1 MKKISIFFL
10 ALVGLVLIGMHAA
23 PKAAAAGFGNT
34 YSFDVTIVHGE
45 SNLDVHKPDLGS
57 FNHGNKVSIDITS
70 LNGLEAVNSKQF
82 AFFVVN
88 GQIIENNLE
97 QFMVTSN
104 SKITA
109 VFTNGE
115 EKAAVFIDSNG
126 EFLSVDYVDGETA
139 PVAPSVANLSKP
151 GLTPVAFGVLDPISE
166 HTVYVV
172 DYVLTNP
179 EATVMINGEAHPYN
193 SVVTLTAEGPF
204 THWEEDG
211 VVVSYNPNYKF
222 SALRDRII
230 TQKSDG
236 GTPSTII
243 TLSDDLGLRSSEGKS
258 SFLGQFELTAGQEF
272 VESGILASD
281 VFVNNLTIDTPNV
294 QVISSDAI
302 QPNTNEFLRT
312 VDTDAFALIRGYVKT
327 NTGVYYSDNFT
338 PKTNTG
344 LMIYEVYGGGGN
356 SGALYTNDYAV
367 LYNGTSVDIDLSNYT
382 LQYASATGQFTNKD
396 ELSGT
401 ILAGKYFVV
410 KLGGGS
416 TESDLPRVDF
426 TGTLNLSGTSGKIA
440 LVLGTTEVSTNDL
453 YNVVDLVGFG
463 SANKY
468 EGNAAVGVLS
478 NSTSAKRSSFID
490 SNNNGEDFTVGT
502 PDLTYTLDGE
512 FYTVAFNTDGGNTIY
527 DVEVYE
533 NNKVSQPT
541 NPTKPGYVFENWYTS
556 ADFTTVFDFNT
567 LINMDTT
574 IYANWL
580 VERTVTFVDGETTLS
595 TLKVANGLKATR
607 PSNPI
612 KSGYAFVDWYEDS
625 EFTILFDFNTE
636 ITADKTVYARF
647 DLDDTP
653 VVDTIVS
660 VLKPTDSGYPTS
672 YGNMTWTRDT
682 VTFSGQ
688 QLTRNGNG
696 SSTPYVIQ
704 GNSNRNP
711 RSNITSSQLPGNLQ
725 FVRITLASSGTF
737 AGASAKMY
745 VEVSSTSDFLV
756 STKYGIGSGYTS
768 NANITLTGHANGT
781 TITNALTLADPT
793 PTTPSIVFNISS
805 DNARFVRI
813 VWESGASY
821 YSSIEFEYNS
831 K

>member
-23 PKAAAAGFGNT
+23 PKTAAAGFGNT

-45 SNLDVHKPDLGS
+45 SNLDVYKPDLGS
-57 FNHGNKVSIDITS
+57 FDHGNKVSIDITS
-70 LNGLEAVNSKQF
+70 LNGLESVNSKQF

-126 EFLSVDYVDGETA
+126 EFLSVDYVNGETA

-179 EATVMINGEAHPYN
+179 EATVMINGEAQPYN

-211 VVVSYNPNYKF
+211 VIVSYNPNYKF
-222 SALRDRII
+222 SALRNRII
-230 TQKSDG
+230 TQKSNG

-258 SFLGQFELTAGQEF
+258 VYLGQFELASGEEF
-272 VESGILASD
+272 IESGILASD

-312 VDTDAFALIRGYVKT
+312 VDANAFALIRGYVKT

-338 PKTNTG
+338 PKANTG

-356 SGALYTNDYAV
+356 SGALYKNDYAV
-367 LYNGTSVDIDLSNYT
+367 LYNGTSVDIDLSKYT
-382 LQYASATGQFTNKD
+382 LQYASAAGEFNNQD
-396 ELSGT
+396 VLSGT
-401 ILAGKYFVV
+401 ILAGKYFVA
-410 KLGGGS
+410 KLGGGT
-416 TESDLPRVDF
+416 TETDLPRVDY
-426 TGTLNLSGTSGKIA
+426 TGSLNLSGTSGKIA
-440 LVLGTTEVSTNDL
+440 LVLGTTQVSLSDL
-453 YNVVDLVGFG
+453 NNVVDLVGYG
-463 SANKY
+463 SVNKY
-468 EGNAAVGVLS
+468 EGTAAAPVLS
-478 NSTSAKRSSFID
+478 NSTSAKRSSFVD
-490 SNNNGEDFTVGT
+490 SNDNSDDFTIVT

-512 FYTVAFNTDGGNTIY
+512 FYTVSFNTDGGNIIN

-533 NNKVSQPT
+533 NNKVSQPAT
-541 NPTKPGYVFENWYTS
+541 PTKPGYVFENWYTS
-556 ADFTTVFDFNT
+556 GDFTTVFDFNT
-567 LINMDTT
+567 LIKMDTT
-574 IYANWL
+574 IYAKWL
-580 VERTVTFVDGETTLS
+580 IERTVTFVDGETTLS
-595 TLKVANGLKATR
+595 TTTVANGLKATR

-625 EFTILFDFNTE
+625 EFTVLFDFNTE
-636 ITADKTVYARF
+636 ITENKTVYAKF
-647 DLDDTP
+647 DENG
-653 VVDTIVS
+653 
-660 VLKPTDSGYPTS
+660 SGEEPEETLIYQTGFEGISTSTTS
-672 YGNMTWTRDT
+672 YSTLTNRLIEGVSWNATVARFTKSGDFGNWK
-682 VTFSGQ
+682 
-688 QLTRNGNG
+688 GNG
-696 SSTPYVIQ
+696 IV
-704 GNSNRNP
+704 
-711 RSNITSSQLPGNLQ
+711 
-725 FVRITLASSGTF
+725 
-737 AGASAKMY
+737 
-745 VEVSSTSDFLV
+745 
-756 STKYGIGSGYTS
+756 
-768 NANITLTGHANGT
+768 
-781 TITNALTLADPT
+781 ALTLRNGTGYFSSSTAFSKVTRVKYFSMGDSST
-793 PTTPSIVFNISS
+793 GRSIQLQISQDNSTWINIGANISLTLDLTEYEVVFDYS
-805 DNARFVRI
+805 DISLVNAGITINTALYVRWD
-813 VWESGASY
+813 VTSGGTGSTNNRVNIDDIKIY
-821 YSSIEFEYNS
+821 GYPQT
-831 K
+831 

>member
-258 SFLGQFELTAGQEF
+258 SFLGQFELAAGQEF

-312 VDTDAFALIRGYVKT
+312 VDTDAFTLIRGYVKT

-356 SGALYTNDYAV
+356 SGALYKNDYVV

-382 LQYASATGQFTNKD
+382 LQYASADGQFTNTNQNV
-396 ELSGT
+396 LSGT
-401 ILAGKYFVV
+401 ILAGKYFVA

-416 TESDLPRVDF
+416 TGSELPRVDF
-426 TGTLNLSGTSGKIA
+426 TGTLNLSGSNGKIA
-440 LVLGTTEVSTNDL
+440 LVLGTSQVSTNDL

-490 SNNNGEDFTVGT
+490 SNNNGLDFTVGT

-512 FYTVAFNTDGGNTIY
+512 FYTVAFNTDGGNTIN

-556 ADFTTVFDFNT
+556 ADFTTVFDFNN

-574 IYANWL
+574 IYAKWL
-580 VERTVTFVDGETTLS
+580 IERTVTFVDGATTLS
-595 TLKVANGLKATR
+595 TTTVAEGLKVTKPTNPFKNGFT
-607 PSNPI
+607 
-612 KSGYAFVDWYEDS
+612 FVEWYEDAA
-625 EFTILFDFNTE
+625 FTTVFNFDTLITVNT
-636 ITADKTVYARF
+636 TVYAKF
-647 DLDDTP
+647 EENHGQPVTHIATIDTSGSFGSNIADGAIQSARL
-653 VVDTIVS
+653 VITNDGGSAISVS
-660 VLKPTDSGYPTS
+660 FYKNSSSTTS
-672 YGNMTWTRDT
+672 IFN
-682 VTFSGQ
+682 
-688 QLTRNGNG
+688 NGAGEIRLYNG
-696 SSTPYVIQ
+696 SSGNGGQLNISLDATYVITKITINTST
-704 GNSNRNP
+704 NSGYSINGG
-711 RSNITSSQLPGNLQ
+711 SAITASGVATPTNDQTVIVKNVGTGQ
-725 FVRITLASSGTF
+725 VRIT
-737 AGASAKMY
+737 
-745 VEVSSTSDFLV
+745 
-756 STKYGIGSGYTS
+756 
-768 NANITLTGHANGT
+768 
-781 TITNALTLADPT
+781 
-793 PTTPSIVFNISS
+793 SI
-805 DNARFVRI
+805 
-813 VWESGASY
+813 
-821 YSSIEFEYNS
+821 SIEYS